1 MTIRAPTKLKSTQVF
16 LSDILNPTL
25 TVEWVPMFY
34 YFVSLGLH
42 LLLIGISLHMRMGLS
57 GALLV
62 KIWSTSLAK
71 WVVENPKRGKL
82 LMGTLLLCKGI
93 AFASLEINFLV
104 SFLHQP

>member
-1 MTIRAPTKLKSTQVF
+1 MQVF

-42 LLLIGISLHMRMGLS
+42 LLLIGLSLHMRMGLS

-82 LMGTLLLCKGI
+82 LMGTLLVCEGI
-93 AFASLEINFLV
+93 ALASLEINFLV
-104 SFLHQP
+104 SYSNEP